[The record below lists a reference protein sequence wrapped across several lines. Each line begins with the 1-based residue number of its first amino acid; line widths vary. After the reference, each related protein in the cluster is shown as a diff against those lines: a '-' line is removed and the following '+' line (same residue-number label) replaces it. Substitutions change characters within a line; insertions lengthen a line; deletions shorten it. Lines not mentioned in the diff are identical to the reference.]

1 MTRQQALEI
10 SKQQADEWYESYVSD
25 NWLWLNIEN
34 FIKQIG
40 LTQYQL
46 AKKMGVSVSTITEL
60 KMRRINKPSF
70 ELMCKIADA
79 LEVSLDE
86 FRERK

>member
-1 MTRQQALEI
+1 MWEKIEA
-10 SKQQADEWYESYVSD
+10 V
-25 NWLWLNIEN
+25 LNQ
-34 FIKQIG
+34 KK

-60 KMRRINKPSF
+60 KMGRINKPSF

-79 LEVSLDE
+79 LEVGLDE